1 MINGFDESIGRE
13 CLEKNSSE
21 ERMLNANGDEIVDD
35 TN

>member
-1 MINGFDESIGRE
+1 MINGLMSQSDESIWK
-13 CLEKNSSE
+13 KNPSE